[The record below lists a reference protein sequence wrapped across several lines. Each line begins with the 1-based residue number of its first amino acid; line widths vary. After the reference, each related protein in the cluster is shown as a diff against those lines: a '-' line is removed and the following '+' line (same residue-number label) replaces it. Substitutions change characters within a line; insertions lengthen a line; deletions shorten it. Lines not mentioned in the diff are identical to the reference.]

1 MKVFP
6 NNRKVAEKR
15 LSYLQRRFM
24 KNTAFFEDYKRF
36 IADLLNKGY
45 ARKSKQGSPEG
56 KIWYIPHHGVSHPSK
71 PGKIRVVF
79 DCSAEYQGISL
90 NKSLMSGPDLT
101 NQIVGVITRFRQ
113 EPVVIMGDIEAM
125 FHQVLVPEIDRS
137 LLRFLWWENHDISKA
152 ATDYEMGVH
161 VFGAT
166 SSPSCCNYAL
176 KRTAVDSKGRYPSD
190 VAETLQR
197 NFYVDDLLKSVSDV
211 TTAIRLLND
220 VIEMCAAGGLRL
232 TKIISN

>member
-1 MKVFP
+1 
-6 NNRKVAEKR
+6 
-15 LSYLQRRFM
+15 M
-24 KNTAFFEDYKRF
+24 KNTTFFEDYKRF
-36 IADLLNKGY
+36 IEDLLNKGY

-56 KIWYIPHHGVSHPSK
+56 KIWYIPYHGVSHPSK
-71 PGKIRVVF
+71 PGKIQVVL

-101 NQIVGVITRFRQ
+101 NQIVGVIPRFQQ
-113 EPVVIMGDIEAM
+113 EQVAIMSDTEAM
-125 FHQVLVPEIDRS
+125 FHQILTI

-152 ATDYEMGVH
+152 ATDYEMGFH

-176 KRTAVDSKGRYPSD
+176 KRMAVDSKERYPSD
-190 VAETLQR
+190 VAQTLQR

-211 TTAIRLLND
+211 ATAIRLLNA
-220 VIEMCAAGGLRL
+220 VIEMCVALH
-232 TKIISN
+232 

>member
-1 MKVFP
+1 MVYP
-6 NNRKVAEKR
+6 TPWG
-15 LSYLQRRFM
+15 LS
-24 KNTAFFEDYKRF
+24 
-36 IADLLNKGY
+36 
-45 ARKSKQGSPEG
+45 S
-56 KIWYIPHHGVSHPSK
+56 SK

-79 DCSAEYQGISL
+79 NCSAEYRGIAL
-90 NKSLMSGPDLT
+90 NKSLTSGPDLT

-113 EPVVIMGDIEAM
+113 EPVVITGDTEAM

>member
-1 MKVFP
+1 M
-6 NNRKVAEKR
+6 
-15 LSYLQRRFM
+15 
-24 KNTAFFEDYKRF
+24 
-36 IADLLNKGY
+36 
-45 ARKSKQGSPEG
+45 
-56 KIWYIPHHGVSHPSK
+56 
-71 PGKIRVVF
+71 
-79 DCSAEYQGISL
+79 

-176 KRTAVDSKGRYPSD
+176 KRTAVNSKERYSSD
-190 VAETLQR
+190 VAETLQK
-197 NFYVDDLLKSVSDV
+197 NFYVDDLLKSVSNV
-211 TTAIRLLND
+211 ATAIRLLND
-220 VIEMCAAGGLRL
+220 VIEMVAAGGFRL
-232 TKIISN
+232 TKIISNRIEVLQSIAETERQNGVKNVDLDSGAGLPTEKALVINWNIENDQLSFKVKLNEKPMTRHGMLSTIRKIYDPLRLASPFL